1 MIKTRSNFL
10 KVYKAQEKKPN
21 DIIEVFDFVRNEKGE
36 LTIEKV
42 SEYSQKEYIN
52 SFAEECTLANQIAR
66 MNTTGD
72 IRFLNAK
79 NVTYGDI
86 SEIDELMTLD
96 KNEFEKKQ
104 KALNEKLEKLQNEL
118 NELKNPVKEIA
129 TNVESKQ

>member
-21 DIIEVFDFVRNEKGE
+21 DTIEVFDFVRNEKGE

-79 NVTYGDI
+79 NPQYGDI
-86 SEIDELMTLD
+86 SEIDDLMTLD
-96 KNEFEKKQ
+96 KAEFEAKQ

-118 NELKNPVKEIA
+118 NELKNPIKE
-129 TNVESKQ
+129 TQENEQSK

>member
-21 DIIEVFDFVRNEKGE
+21 DTIEVFDFVRNEKGE

-79 NVTYGDI
+79 NPQYGNI
-86 SEIDELMTLD
+86 SEIDDLMTLD
-96 KNEFEKKQ
+96 KAEFEAKQ

-118 NELKNPVKEIA
+118 NNLKNPIKE
-129 TNVESKQ
+129 TQENEQSK

>member
-10 KVYKAQEKKPN
+10 KTYKAQEKKPN
-21 DIIEVFDFVRNEKGE
+21 DTIEVYDFVRNEKGE

-52 SFAEECTLANQIAR
+52 SFAEEYTLANQIAR

-79 NVTYGDI
+79 NPQYGDV
-86 SEIDELMTLD
+86 SEIDDLMTLD
-96 KNEFEKKQ
+96 KAEFEAKQ

-118 NELKNPVKEIA
+118 NELKNPIKE
-129 TNVESKQ
+129 TQENEQSK